1 MTQDRVGAA
10 LLATTHDFIATMM
23 GTDRSTVSLA
33 ASLMRKNGI
42 IDLRAR
48 CGEDCEPQEARKIGL
63 RVLRRYSTVRR

>member
-1 MTQDRVGAA
+1 MTPDRVGAA
-10 LLATTHDFIATMM
+10 LLPTTDDFIATLM
-23 GTDRSTVSLA
+23 GTDRSTVRLA
-33 ASLMRKNGI
+33 SSLMQNNGI